1 MKMLR
6 KDKALL
12 ESLTKRYGKNNVL
25 NELENKTITN
35 AFRKAKKQSR
45 WAQAK
50 TFADEIY
57 NRIEKNIDN
66 IELEPIFR
74 GVDLKEYVVKI
85 FINKDEKN
93 PIAFLY
99 LKNPKG
105 VESVNVVAKDAPEE
119 DDLKHY
125 YLKNILKKFNQ
136 LTNNNIQYNNIKKIT
151 ISGLWIFADFCFDNK
166 KTAREFTNAINI
178 LNGLFDVD
186 MSVNWHDYHT
196 QGSSRE
202 YGFDEDGNYIRESA
216 GHIPTRFDNPDVWF
230 DNTSFQELEELT
242 GYFIYD
248 FYLKYE
254 DEVEAEEAFIAA
266 CEEWWNNHTPAQKR
280 KIFNEHYINA

>member
-1 MKMLR
+1 MKMLK

-35 AFRKAKKQSR
+35 AFIKAKYRNR
-45 WAQAK
+45 WQQAK
-50 TFADEIY
+50 TFGDEIS

-66 IELEPIFR
+66 LELEPIFR
-74 GVDLKEYVVKI
+74 GVDWEDIVVKI

-99 LKNPKG
+99 LNNIKG
-105 VESVNVVAKDAPEE
+105 VETVNVAAKDVPRE

-136 LTNNNIQYNNIKKIT
+136 LTNNNIQYNNIGYIPVSS
-151 ISGLWIFADFCFDNK
+151 IWQFADFEFYDK

-178 LNGLFDVD
+178 LNNLFGTGVSVD
-186 MSVNWHDYHT
+186 WHDYYS
-196 QGSSRE
+196 QGNSRD
-202 YGFDEDGNYIRESA
+202 YGFDEDGNYLRESA
-216 GHIPTRFDNPDVWF
+216 GRMPTRFDNPDAWF